1 MTTFKIITVIFM
13 LLSWFESAGYNIAT
27 ILTGLGIGI
36 GIGSLGIAL
45 TAQKTLENVFGAF
58 TLYSAKPIKPGDFYK
73 FGDLVGTLE
82 EIGLRSTRIRNT

>member
-36 GIGSLGIAL
+36 GSLAIAL
-45 TAQKTLENVFGAF
+45 TAQKTLKNVFGAF
-58 TLYSAKPIKPGDFYK
+58 TFYSAKPIKPGDFYK